1 MTSQNRIVRCVAS
14 TRYSLSGS
22 ANGHALAAAALVA
35 ALLMVKLSG
44 DISALLSL
52 ALLGGAYTAPCRIYQ
67 FWVSSYSAIYYHCEK
82 TFALA
87 KKPCQSCAMRRARKC
102 FSVFSC

>member
-22 ANGHALAAAALVA
+22 ANGHALAGAALVA

-52 ALLGGAYTAPCRIYQ
+52 ALLGGHTQPPCRHLSVLSLLLLCDILPLRENLR
-67 FWVSSYSAIYYHCEK
+67 SCKKTMPELCNAPSA
-82 TFALA
+82 
-87 KKPCQSCAMRRARKC
+87 
-102 FSVFSC
+102 